1 MELANNALL
10 VSREGI
16 QFRNIQVNGLEIST
30 KCQHSYQKLSD
41 CIVKNKLNI
50 LNHDGTSPPTQKP
63 EAPAMSTSGKQNVQE
78 QSVAATSKKYTEE
91 T

>member
-10 VSREGI
+10 IAREGI
-16 QFRNIQVNGLEIST
+16 QFRNIQVDGLEIST

-41 CIVKNKLNI
+41 CVVKNKLNI
-50 LNHDGTSPPTQKP
+50 LNHDGTFPLIQKP
-63 EAPAMSTSGKQNVQE
+63 EAPATSTSGRQNAQE
-78 QSVAATSKKYTEE
+78 QSAAVTSKKYTEE